1 MAQFRPLLTSDPGPR
16 FEQCKEAALRLLDR
30 AAVGWGEGDPSDPDP
45 KVVLE
50 QIIDIFVQEHF
61 LRRPAGAG
69 KRSGRPVPPR
79 QVSSPLGRPGETE
92 CPKPAVTSR

>member
-61 LRRPAGAG
+61 LRRPGGAG
-69 KRSGRPVPPR
+69 
-79 QVSSPLGRPGETE
+79 
-92 CPKPAVTSR
+92 